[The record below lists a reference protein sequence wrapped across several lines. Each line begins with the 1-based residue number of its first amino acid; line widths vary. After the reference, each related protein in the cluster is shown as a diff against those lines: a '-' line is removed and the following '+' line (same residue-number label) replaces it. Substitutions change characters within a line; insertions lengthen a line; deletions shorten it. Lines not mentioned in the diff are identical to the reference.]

1 MNDARVSTE
10 PTDHEQILHPSG
22 IKWLAILLVSASA
35 VVFGVLMP
43 PEEPFV
49 AWAGIVL
56 LGLGVVVSAV
66 ALLPG
71 SSYLRLTPEGFEQ
84 RAFFRTSKWSWQQ
97 FERFHA
103 YRPPASPIRLVGFVF
118 DPNVKGDATL
128 RRVNRSMA
136 GVDGGLSDTYGLA
149 ADELATLM
157 NEWLNRYKRQ

>member
-1 MNDARVSTE
+1 M
-10 PTDHEQILHPSG
+10 
-22 IKWLAILLVSASA
+22 KWLAVLLVSASA
-35 VVFGVLMP
+35 VVFGVLIL

-49 AWAGIVL
+49 AWAAIL
-56 LGLGVVVSAV
+56 LFGLGVVVSVV

-71 SSYLRLTPEGFEQ
+71 SGYLRLTPEGYEQ
-84 RAFFRTSKWSWQQ
+84 RVFFRTSKRSWQQ

-103 YRPPASPIRLVGFVF
+103 YRTPASPIRLVGFVL
-118 DPNVKGDATL
+118 DPNYTGDATL